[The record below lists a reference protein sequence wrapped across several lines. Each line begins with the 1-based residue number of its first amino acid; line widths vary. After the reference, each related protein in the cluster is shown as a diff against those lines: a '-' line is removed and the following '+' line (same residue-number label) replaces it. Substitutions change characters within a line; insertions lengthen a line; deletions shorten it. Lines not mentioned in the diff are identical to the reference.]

1 MKAQRVMTDL
11 KILKRKPLRID
22 YESGIKWTKKIIRQA
37 LDKQNTKLVMQGKRM
52 SLQEKNTEL
61 KEDLQR
67 DKENIIDMQI
77 LKETFG

>member
-1 MKAQRVMTDL
+1 
-11 KILKRKPLRID
+11 
-22 YESGIKWTKKIIRQA
+22 
-37 LDKQNTKLVMQGKRM
+37 MQGKRM